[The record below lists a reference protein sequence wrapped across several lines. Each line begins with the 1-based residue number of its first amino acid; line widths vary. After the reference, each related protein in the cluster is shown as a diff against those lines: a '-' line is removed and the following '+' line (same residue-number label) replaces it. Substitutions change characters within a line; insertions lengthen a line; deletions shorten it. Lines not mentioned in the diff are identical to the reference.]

1 MRFVGR
7 VAIIVLLALGA
18 AVAHSLYVPV
28 NPDPRASNER
38 ALAAARQARQADG
51 DTPPTHP
58 PAQQD
63 AQPDAAGEQAQPDPD
78 PGPDPQPVPAAG
90 GDLLAPAPAPASD
103 EGAGED
109 LPSYYISVERAY
121 ELWNEG
127 AFFIDARTD
136 SEREA
141 GWVQDAEHLE
151 TKMFVDGSAQAVLE
165 RLDPALPVVVYCGG
179 GDCDASENVAAR
191 LIQSGFTDLYVM
203 HEGYGAWRDAGH
215 PVTMPDGGE
224 GGP

>member
-38 ALAAARQARQADG
+38 ALAAARQARMADS
-51 DTPPTHP
+51 DTRPTPTPDTAGEPAP
-58 PAQQD
+58 PAP
-63 AQPDAAGEQAQPDPD
+63 APDLVPDLAPE
-78 PGPDPQPVPAAG
+78 PVPAAE
-90 GDLLAPAPAPASD
+90 DDQPAPAPAPASD

-109 LPSYYISVERAY
+109 LPSYYIAVDRAY

-136 SEREA
+136 SEREG

-203 HEGYGAWRDAGH
+203 HEGFGAWRDAGH
-215 PVTMPDGGE
+215 PVTVPDGGE